1 MVVVAQTLL
10 YDVADPINPRLV
22 CRGTETA
29 MHLIDGN
36 SIAYTTVAAGHVV
49 ILKRNLTTGAE
60 TRVAQLRV
68 APGPYYYGRVGWTW
82 DGTTEVYSTSNVTPT
97 STSWTVTIH
106 LWSNGADHVL
116 YKIQAGPGGLE
127 SRWSPRP
134 ILDYS
139 PDKKY
144 VAISDFGFAI
154 YGTNIRIFALADLR
168 QKLVVAASSSGGTWI
183 ANDRFAWADLSSSLK
198 QWTPTTGATLL
209 RSDPW
214 YGVTA
219 SSDGKWLAGT
229 FVTPTTGDP
238 HVFIAPTGAG
248 RTFQTGLA
256 SSPGF
261 VTPTVVWYA
270 EEKTD
275 TSGGFTCSE
284 PCIHPTAP
292 DGVIHALDVVHQT
305 DRIVHFHT
313 GQAPKDI
320 YGNVACCSTQY

>member
-1 MVVVAQTLL
+1 MVVVAQSLL

-36 SIAYTTVAAGHVV
+36 SVAYTTVAGGHVV
-49 ILKRNLTTGAE
+49 IVKRNLTTGAE
-60 TRVAQLRV
+60 SRVAQLRV

-82 DGTTEVYSTSNVTPT
+82 DGLTEVYPT
-97 STSWTVTIH
+97 STATSTSTTWTVTIH

-116 YKIQAGPGGLE
+116 YRIQAGQGGLE

-154 YGTNIRIFALADLR
+154 YGSNIRIFALADLR
-168 QKLVVAASSSGGTWI
+168 QKFVVAVSSSGGTWI
-183 ANDRFAWADLSSSLK
+183 ANDRFAWADLSGSLK
-198 QWTPTTGATLL
+198 QWTPTTGATVL
-209 RSDPW
+209 RSDHW

-219 SSDGKWLAGT
+219 GSDGKWLAGT
-229 FVTPTTGDP
+229 ILDP
-238 HVFIAPTGAG
+238 GAAPRVFIAPVGVG
-248 RTFQTGLA
+248 RTYRTGLA

-261 VTPTVVWYA
+261 ITPTVVWYE
-270 EEKTD
+270 EEKQGPPGYD
-275 TSGGFTCSE
+275 
-284 PCIHPTAP
+284 PTVP
-292 DGVIHALDVVHQT
+292 GDVIHALDVVSQT

-313 GQAPKDI
+313 GQAPKDVD
-320 YGNVACCSTQY
+320 GNLACCSTQY